1 MSNED
6 IWKDTERLFNE
17 TKELLNGIL
26 CNPKPVFHGQQ
37 TAQISIFNP
46 PKLLSPISSPKRT
59 KQTETPDPM
68 IPTGPKASEKP
79 VFLTQRQTTRI
90 SIFEPPKP
98 LSTISSPKRKEHTE
112 TPDPVTQIAPRDAKR
127 HLKHKKGDVISTPS
141 GGKTKFNG
149 RQWRRLCSEM
159 GCSKESQK
167 MNYCHK
173 HLGIKKWRKTCLIED
188 CAKQSKKSGCC
199 RRHLGMQEKE
209 YLNQHNHPPV
219 TTSRTEETMQIF
231 TNEGDIDS
239 MKYETSTPPLSV
251 QIFTNEDDFDSIKY
265 ETSTPPPS
273 VQPQSTNVTSPD
285 SSNTPNV
292 YDPLTIAEAL
302 MVINYCENSNF
313 PLRACKNAPR
323 GCQTIHY
330 DKITELHED
339 FCPLNKAIKCRVF
352 GKLNLLQPTNSGFRP
367 FCTTFSEKYGV
378 YFLFRHSSSNNE
390 LKISVA
396 GFKTPH
402 RFMIM
407 FMNQEGKGLHTIG
420 GVTGADIHRI
430 PCDSF
435 RSQGPLIPYTITI
448 RK

>member
-26 CNPKPVFHGQQ
+26 YEPKPVFQAQQ

-46 PKLLSPISSPKRT
+46 PRLLSPISSPKQAEKLESPDPMILMGPKSSEKTVFLTPRQTARISIFKPPKLLSPISSPK
-59 KQTETPDPM
+59 QTE
-68 IPTGPKASEKP
+68 
-79 VFLTQRQTTRI
+79 
-90 SIFEPPKP
+90 
-98 LSTISSPKRKEHTE
+98 HTK
-112 TPDPVTQIAPRDAKR
+112 TPDPVTPSAKGQ
-127 HLKHKKGDVISTPS
+127 LKHRKGDVISTPS

-149 RQWRRLCSEM
+149 KQWRRLCSEM

-173 HLGIKKWRKTCLIED
+173 HLGIKKWRKTCLIKD
-188 CAKQSKKSGCC
+188 CPKQSKKSGCC
-199 RRHLGMQEKE
+199 HRHLGMQEKE
-209 YLNQHNHPPV
+209 YQSLHNQPQV
-219 TTSRTEETMQIF
+219 TTSRTEETI
-231 TNEGDIDS
+231 
-239 MKYETSTPPLSV
+239 
-251 QIFTNEDDFDSIKY
+251 QIFTNEDDFDSLKY
-265 ETSTPPPS
+265 EASTPPPS
-273 VQPQSTNVTSPD
+273 VQPQNTSVTSPD
-285 SSNTPNV
+285 SPNTPNV
-292 YDPLTIAEAL
+292 YDALTIAEAL
-302 MVINYCENSNF
+302 MVINYCKISNF

-378 YFLFRHSSSNNE
+378 YFLFRHSSSDNE

-407 FMNQEGKGLHTIG
+407 FMDQEGRGLHTIG